1 MSRPLPDPSLPWPIP
16 LEAVAEIAES
26 EGLELVAYR
35 CPAGIWTIGWGETD
49 GVHPGDT
56 CTKLQADAW
65 LLEDLQGRVQEVQAM
80 CTAPTSP
87 NELGA
92 LTSLAYNIGVAGLRK
107 STVLRCH
114 NAGTKQAAARAF
126 DLWNKAKDPSTGQ
139 LRELA
144 GLTARRKREAALYLK
159 PAPGQRVE
167 PMPQAVEAESS
178 PIRGPIASGGAAI
191 SVAGVVSAASLAG
204 EGLGAVSP
212 VLKQAREILVDLL
225 GVPTEWLLPA
235 AAIGLG
241 VLVVRWRLKQR
252 TEGWA

>member
-1 MSRPLPDPSLPWPIP
+1 MIRTLPDPSLPWPIP

-65 LLEDLQGRVQEVQAM
+65 LLEDLQGRVQEVQAL
-80 CTAPTSP
+80 CSVSTSP

-114 NAGTKQAAARAF
+114 NAGDRQAAARAF
-126 DLWNKAKDPSTGQ
+126 DLWNKAKDPGTGQ